1 MIKSC
6 YIHIPFCNKICSY
19 CDFPKIY
26 NIKKFKNK
34 YLDSLEKEIDSIY
47 KGETLDTIYVGGGTP
62 SCLDIDELERL
73 FNIIKKLKVSDKLEY
88 TIEGNFESTTKE
100 KLDLYKEYGINRL
113 SFGLESTNKDILLFM
128 DRELNKEE
136 VINKINYCKEIG
148 IDNINI
154 DLIYAIPNETIDILK
169 KDIDFIKEL
178 DIKHISTYSLII
190 EPHTKLSINKT
201 QSIDVDVDTKM
212 YEYICRKLKSLGF
225 NHYEISN
232 FAKPGYESKH
242 NTCYWDNKRYYG
254 FGLGASSYIDNRR
267 ITNTRSINKY
277 IDGNFRLDEEIVN
290 THDEIEYEILLN
302 LRKNTGIN
310 LFDFKKKF
318 HKNLIDLY
326 DYNYLLDKG
335 YIVLKDDNLF
345 IPEAKWYVSN
355 EIIVE
360 LLEGEK

>member
-6 YIHIPFCNKICSY
+6 YIHIPFCNRICSY

-26 NIKKFKNK
+26 NIKKFKSK

-47 KGETLDTIYVGGGTP
+47 KGETLDTIYIGGGTP
-62 SCLDIDELERL
+62 SCLDLDELERL
-73 FNIIKKLKVSDKLEY
+73 FNIIKKFKVSDKLEY

-100 KLDLYKEYGINRL
+100 KIDLYKQYGINRL
-113 SFGLESTNKDILLFM
+113 SFGLESTNKDNLSFM
-128 DRELNKEE
+128 ERELNKEE
-136 VINKINYCKEIG
+136 VINTINYCKEIG
-148 IDNINI
+148 IDNINV

-169 KDIDFIKEL
+169 EDMDFIKEL
-178 DIKHISTYSLII
+178 DINHISTYSLII

-212 YEYICRKLKSLGF
+212 YEYICNELKSLGF

-242 NTCYWDNKRYYG
+242 NTCYWDNKKYYG
-254 FGLGASSYIDNRR
+254 FGLGASSYMNNRR

-277 IDGNFRLDEEIVN
+277 LDGFYKYDEEIIN
-290 THDEIEYEILLN
+290 NHDEIEYEILLN

-310 LFDFKKKF
+310 LFEFKKKY
-318 HKNLIDLY
+318 HKDLIDLY
-326 DYNYLLDKG
+326 DYNYLVDKG
-335 YIVLKDDNLF
+335 FLVLKDNNLF
-345 IPEAKWYVSN
+345 IPESKWYVSN

-360 LLEGEK
+360 LLEGER